1 MHNENLQNVGHW
13 SISALK
19 DKRMKKIEK
28 TTWQYLNAVT
38 RKGKINIV
46 ILLLAQAILGISSIF
61 YAFFL
66 RDIINEAVA
75 GNGEGFFRA
84 VAAFALLV
92 CAQLLVRAL
101 TRFLEEHT
109 RASVENCAKE
119 RLFATLMEKEYQAVA
134 AVHSGEWMNR
144 LTGDTVVVANG
155 ITEILPGLT
164 GMIVRLVGALS
175 AIVVLEP
182 GFLYLIVP
190 GGILLI
196 GFSYAFRK
204 VLKEH
209 HNHVRNRDGSLY
221 MYMQES
227 LSGMLVVRSYGV
239 EAAVAKEASGK
250 MEDHKRA
257 RIKKNHFSNICNT
270 GFGLVM
276 NGAYV
281 LGALWGGYGILKGT
295 MTYGSFMAVIQLIGQ
310 IQYPF
315 ANISGFLPRFYGM
328 MASCERLMEAEAYKG
343 PTEETK
349 TAEETR
355 EMYQE
360 QMKSLVIS
368 DVSFSYGEDENRL
381 QVLTDIHFAVQK
393 GDCVAFVGDS
403 GCGKSTLLKLIMGVY
418 EPKSGSIWV
427 EMQDEKK
434 ASVREWKRLFA
445 YVPQGNHLMSG
456 TIRDVVRFHREAP
469 GAGMTVEEALKLACA
484 DFVWELPEGIET
496 VLGEKGAGLSEGQ
509 MQRIAIARA
518 LYADAPVLIFDEA
531 TSALDEMT
539 EKRLL
544 EQLKQLTN
552 KTILIATHRKAVL
565 DICNKQLIFVDGKPP
580 RIMGE

>member
-1 MHNENLQNVGHW
+1 
-13 SISALK
+13 
-19 DKRMKKIEK
+19 
-28 TTWQYLNAVT
+28 
-38 RKGKINIV
+38 
-46 ILLLAQAILGISSIF
+46 
-61 YAFFL
+61 
-66 RDIINEAVA
+66 
-75 GNGEGFFRA
+75 
-84 VAAFALLV
+84 
-92 CAQLLVRAL
+92 
-101 TRFLEEHT
+101 
-109 RASVENCAKE
+109 
-119 RLFATLMEKEYQAVA
+119 
-134 AVHSGEWMNR
+134 
-144 LTGDTVVVANG
+144 
-155 ITEILPGLT
+155 
-164 GMIVRLVGALS
+164 
-175 AIVVLEP
+175 
-182 GFLYLIVP
+182 
-190 GGILLI
+190 
-196 GFSYAFRK
+196 
-204 VLKEH
+204 
-209 HNHVRNRDGSLY
+209 
-221 MYMQES
+221 
-227 LSGMLVVRSYGV
+227 
-239 EAAVAKEASGK
+239 
-250 MEDHKRA
+250 
-257 RIKKNHFSNICNT
+257 
-270 GFGLVM
+270 
-276 NGAYV
+276 
-281 LGALWGGYGILKGT
+281 
-295 MTYGSFMAVIQLIGQ
+295 
-310 IQYPF
+310 
-315 ANISGFLPRFYGM
+315 
-328 MASCERLMEAEAYKG
+328 
-343 PTEETK
+343 
-349 TAEETR
+349 
-355 EMYQE
+355 
-360 QMKSLVIS
+360 MKSLVIS

-427 EMQDEKK
+427 ETQDEKK